1 MRFFMLSLL
10 CAVLAF
16 SPSLS
21 KAEDIAAKKSV
32 EQQKVENKTTEVSS
46 NTEGEPEEEQKEFI
60 TEEEKA
66 KQAIAEN
73 NYSLSYF
80 TQHMDL
86 SLEQLDVAKK
96 LSEDDKMKREA
107 LLQSIYMLRDQSR
120 ELEQES
126 IDNFKELLNE
136 EQLAVFEELRKEQLK
151 YRANYDVLDSGVK
164 ERVDADR
171 KIIKID
177 ELQRKTETKKT
188 EELKKIAE
196 ELKREEDYKI
206 KHGRWNLF
214 D

>member
-1 MRFFMLSLL
+1 MLSLL

-32 EQQKVENKTTEVSS
+32 EQQKIENKTTEVSS